1 MKHALRPA
9 TPADSEWLAALRRLT
24 MRPYV
29 EETWHIWD
37 DAVQR
42 ARFDDLQELAKI
54 QIVTV
59 DGRDAGLWHVERT
72 AQDIFLANIQ
82 IHPDFQNR
90 GLGSTLILGLM
101 REAHTRRQPLR
112 LQVLKANSRARQLY
126 ERLGLRAFDQTDTH
140 VLMIWRPPGLK

>member
-1 MKHALRPA
+1 MKYALRPA

-24 MRPYV
+24 MRAYI

-37 DAVQR
+37 DAVQS
-42 ARFDDLQELAKI
+42 ARFEDPAELAKI

-59 DGRDAGLWHVERT
+59 DDHPAGLWHVERN
-72 AQDIFLANIQ
+72 AQDIFLANVQ

-112 LQVLKANSRARQLY
+112 LQVLKTNTPARRLY
-126 ERLGLRAFDQTDTH
+126 ERLGLRAFDETKTH
-140 VLMIWRPPGLK
+140 VLMIWRPR